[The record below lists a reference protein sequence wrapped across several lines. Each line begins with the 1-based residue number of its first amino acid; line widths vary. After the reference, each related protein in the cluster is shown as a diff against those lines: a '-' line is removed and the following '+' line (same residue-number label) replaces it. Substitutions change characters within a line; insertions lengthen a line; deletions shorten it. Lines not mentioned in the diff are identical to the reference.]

1 MPTASQSDYQAE
13 HEIRTSIYCLFQDCR
28 MWSIIHAS
36 MQSLPNVR
44 IKRKER
50 YTIIAEACLQSQAPA
65 ISNPKYVLL
74 QPLYDFLIHTFPKT
88 QQAGIPGDHLHRH
101 GMPAENQSS
110 HFQSLETGRY
120 NLWELRSETP
130 YPNGSA
136 PSVPYSYALT
146 FLQDGLLSS
155 V

>member
-1 MPTASQSDYQAE
+1 
-13 HEIRTSIYCLFQDCR
+13 

-88 QQAGIPGDHLHRH
+88 QQIGVVTGIGCKGDRHIAFTVDDGYHIVMAGQLL
-101 GMPAENQSS
+101 QL
-110 HFQSLETGRY
+110 FT
-120 NLWELRSETP
+120 
-130 YPNGSA
+130 SA
-136 PSVPYSYALT
+136 QVL
-146 FLQDGLLSS
+146 
-155 V
+155 